1 MREEPKPSP
10 PPAKSARDP
19 NRPARALLFRTADA
33 TFPTVD
39 AAPIAERTLDEALA
53 GLPIERASTPAELT
67 DKLRLERVDVLVLP
81 YGSAFPIDAWPRIKA
96 FLHEGGGLAILG
108 GAPFHEP
115 VRRERDAWIRG
126 PRSTAFAHDLLI
138 GPAEAV
144 PRAAGSKVVVHE
156 GLPLSLDPRTTW
168 ALTIRV
174 ATKKDFPAEHG
185 SDGPREAIVRP
196 LSHVV
201 DARGT
206 PRGAAVVEID
216 HRLGSARGARWVLA
230 TSDATLDA
238 KSVRAIVAR
247 ALEGSSEVRALP
259 VRASV
264 KKGERADVRVV
275 VDRFAERPG
284 EKRVARVHVTVTD
297 ERGRKVAEHDAAPGA
312 TVSTPTDKLAPGL
325 YRVAIEAVDAPFSP
339 RTAQTAFWV
348 RDDRLLASA
357 PKLSVSRDWLRK
369 DGRPFPVVG
378 TTYMAS
384 DVHRQFLF
392 EPNPA
397 AWDADFADMK
407 RRGIG
412 FVRTGLWTAWSRV
425 LGDTGGVDENVL
437 AAFEAYVQTAARHGI
452 VVCFDFFAFLPP
464 AYGASHPYLDPHAL
478 ERQETMLRAFAGRVK
493 GSAWV
498 HWDLINEPSY
508 APPAKLWST
517 RAIGDAHEKRAWTEW
532 VKMRHGLDEGKLRA
546 IWREPGDD
554 VLAVPGEGDWAQTAM
569 QIWHRPRKTRDFREL
584 TEDIVTAWAARMRG
598 VLRSAHGE
606 ATLVTLG
613 QDEGGIHER
622 PTQQLLASALDYSA
636 VHTWW
641 KNDDLLWDGVVT
653 KVPEKPI
660 LHQET
665 GLMRLED
672 LDGTPWRTPEMAAS
686 LLERKL
692 GYAFAGRGAGVV
704 EWAWNINPTMPIDE
718 ESTIGLFR
726 PDGTAKPELD
736 ALESF
741 AAFFAKAAP
750 LLDDFAP
757 DPVVLV
763 VPHARAFLG
772 RIGAIDATKIV
783 VRALAERFGIVPT
796 AISDLRLS
804 RERLRSAKLVLV
816 PCADVL
822 DEPAAKALLEASRAG
837 TKVLFTGPIE
847 GDSYGLETPSLRAL
861 GVLGPSRPVAMHEKT
876 AWSDAGSVAF
886 EGLLQESA
894 RRADKP
900 SVAKLEGA
908 VWHEPLPIELAR
920 EREPL
925 AKLLEAALAA
935 AGVPTMPP
943 ADPKEWG
950 VAARVLVAPR
960 VALVTVV
967 NERAEPASRRVVVD
981 GRTFGVPVR
990 AFGARLA
997 LIDRA
1002 SGDVV
1007 VATPGESVTRA
1018 K

>member
-1 MREEPKPSP
+1 V
-10 PPAKSARDP
+10 
-19 NRPARALLFRTADA
+19 FRADA
-33 TFPTVD
+33 AFPTVD
-39 AAPIAERTLDEALA
+39 APPIPDRTLDEALA
-53 GLPIERASTPAELT
+53 GLPIERAATPAELG
-67 DKLRLERVDVLVLP
+67 DKLRLEQIDVLVLP
-81 YGSAFPIDAWPRIKA
+81 YGSAFPVDAWPRIRA
-96 FLHEGGGLAILG
+96 FLRGGGGLAVLG
-108 GAPFHEP
+108 GAPLHEP
-115 VRRERDAWIRG
+115 VRREGDRWVRG

-144 PRAAGSKVVVHE
+144 ARPGGSKVVVHQ
-156 GLPLSLDPRTTW
+156 GLPLALDPRTTW
-168 ALTIRV
+168 ALTIRL
-174 ATKKDFPAEHG
+174 ATKKDFPDEHG
-185 SDGPREAIVRP
+185 SDGPRDALVRP
-196 LSHVV
+196 LVHVV
-201 DARGT
+201 DAQGT
-206 PRGAAVVEID
+206 PRGSAAIEID
-216 HRLGSARGARWVLA
+216 HRLGSATGARWVLA
-230 TSDATLDA
+230 TSDAAMDA
-238 KSVRAIVAR
+238 RSIRALVTR
-247 ALEGSSEVRALP
+247 ALEGSSEVRAIP

-264 KKGERADVRVV
+264 KKGEPAEVRAVVERFAPRNERAVSRVRVV
-275 VDRFAERPG
+275 V
-284 EKRVARVHVTVTD
+284 TD
-297 ERGRKVAEHDAAPGA
+297 DRGRPVAAHDVAPGA
-312 TVSTPTDKLAPGL
+312 TAVTPTAKLAPGL
-325 YRVAIEAVDAPFSP
+325 YRVTIEAVDAPFSP
-339 RTAQTAFWV
+339 RTAETAFWV

-357 PKLSVSRDWLRK
+357 PRLTVSRDWLRK
-369 DGRPFPVVG
+369 DGRPFPVIG

-384 DVHRQFLF
+384 DVHRRFLF

-425 LGDTGGVDENVL
+425 LGSTGGVDEGVL

-464 AYGASHPYLDPHAL
+464 AYGAANPYLDPHAL
-478 ERQETMLRAFAGRVK
+478 ERQEAMLRAFAGRVK
-493 GSAWV
+493 GSGWV

-508 APPAKLWST
+508 APPSKLWST
-517 RAIGDAHEKRAWTEW
+517 RAIGDAHERRAWTEW
-532 VKMRHGLDEGKLRA
+532 VKKRHGLDEGKLRA
-546 IWREPGDD
+546 LWREPGDD
-554 VLAVPGEGDWAQTAM
+554 VLAVPGEGDWSQTAM
-569 QIWHRPRKTRDFREL
+569 QAWHRPRKTRDFREL
-584 TEDIVTAWAARMRG
+584 TEDVVAGWAARMRA
-598 VLRSAHGE
+598 VLRAAHGE

-613 QDEGGIHER
+613 QDEGGISER
-622 PTQQLLASALDYSA
+622 PTQQLLANALDYSA

-641 KNDDLLWDGVVT
+641 KNDDLLWDGVLT
-653 KVPEKPI
+653 KVPEKPT

-672 LDGTPWRTPEMAAS
+672 LDGAPWRTPEAAAS

-692 GYAFAGRGAGVV
+692 GHAFAARGAGVV
-704 EWAWNINPTMPIDE
+704 EWAWNVNPTMPIDE

-736 ALESF
+736 VLERF

-772 RIGAIDATKIV
+772 KTGGIDATKIV
-783 VRALAERFGIVPT
+783 VRTLAERFGVVPT
-796 AISDLRLS
+796 AISDLRLG

-816 PCADVL
+816 PSADVL

-861 GVLGPSRPVAMHEKT
+861 GVLGPSRPLAMHET
-876 AWSDAGSVAF
+876 TPWSESGSVAF
-886 EGLLQESA
+886 EGLLQETA

-908 VWHEPLPIELAR
+908 VWHEPLPMELAR

-925 AKLLEAALAA
+925 ARLLDAALAA
-935 AGVPTMPP
+935 AGVPTMKP
-943 ADPKEWG
+943 ADAREWG
-950 VAARVLVAPR
+950 VAARVLAAPR
-960 VALVTVV
+960 AALVAVV
-967 NERAEPASRRVVVD
+967 NERTEPASRRIVVD
-981 GRTFGVPVR
+981 ARTYAVPVR
-990 AFGARLA
+990 AYGARLV
-997 LIDRA
+997 LVDRA
-1002 SGDVV
+1002 TGDVV
-1007 VATPGESVTRA
+1007 VTTPGDPVTRA